1 MLVVRDRSGHQKI
14 RLRILIAMMAALFS
28 GTLLLEVASE
38 AQVHAQRLM
47 QESQSS
53 STSCIKG
60 QPCQTMICS
69 DSQPC
74 HIIQSPN
81 SGFDG
86 DKISVQTTPEEP
98 ILMSPNPYVGQP
110 SID

>member
-1 MLVVRDRSGHQKI
+1 MLDIKDPSGHQKI
-14 RLRILIAMMAALFS
+14 RLRIFIAITVALLS
-28 GTLLLEVASE
+28 GTFLFEVASE
-38 AQVHAQRLM
+38 AEVHAQRVM

-74 HIIQSPN
+74 QIIQSPN
-81 SGFDG
+81 GGFDG
-86 DKISVQTTPEEP
+86 DKGSLHTMPEDP

>member
-1 MLVVRDRSGHQKI
+1 
-14 RLRILIAMMAALFS
+14 
-28 GTLLLEVASE
+28 
-38 AQVHAQRLM
+38 
-47 QESQSS
+47 
-53 STSCIKG
+53 
-60 QPCQTMICS
+60 MICS

-110 SID
+110 SIDWAAGKGLLELNGLMTRTIRSYLIIDIHILLHSNEPKFRSIAAS

>member
-1 MLVVRDRSGHQKI
+1 MLDRKGRLGHQKI
-14 RLRILIAMMAALFS
+14 RLRIFIAITVALVS

-38 AQVHAQRLM
+38 AEVHAQRLM

-60 QPCQTMICS
+60 HPCQTMICS

-74 HIIQSPN
+74 QIIQSPN
-81 SGFDG
+81 GGFDG
-86 DKISVQTTPEEP
+86 DKSSVHTMPEDP
-98 ILMSPNPYVGQP
+98 ILMSPNPYFGQP